1 MPRYDAPMPHGP
13 PNDPPAPRFGVR
25 TARRVVVGIVGV
37 TVLCVGVVLLALPGP
52 GVVVIAAGLGILS
65 IEFAFARQWLK
76 YVQARAE
83 SAADKAAIPKRWRW
97 AFPVLALA
105 VSAGA
110 MCLPLLVG
118 LVSTPQG
125 LRWVHKPTLTYRWTW
140 VDEATL
146 VRESAAGDP
155 VAQAWLSRLSTSDA
169 PADDDVLPP
178 PTPPNP

>member
-37 TVLCVGVVLLALPGP
+37 TVLGVGVVLLALPGP

-83 SAADKAAIPKRWRW
+83 SAADKASIPRRWRW
-97 AFPVLALA
+97 AFPVLALG

-110 MCLPLLVG
+110 MSIPLFVG
-118 LVSTPQG
+118 VVSTPQG
-125 LRWVHKPTLTYRWTW
+125 LRWVHKPALTYRWTW

-146 VRESAAGDP
+146 VRESKAGDP
-155 VAQAWLSRLSTSDA
+155 IAQTWLARMGASTGADTTPSGTPSTA
-169 PADDDVLPP
+169 PAP
-178 PTPPNP
+178 

>member
-1 MPRYDAPMPHGP
+1 MSHGP

-37 TVLCVGVVLLALPGP
+37 TVLGVGVVLLALPGP

-83 SAADKAAIPKRWRW
+83 SAADKASIPKRWRW
-97 AFPVLALA
+97 AFPVLALG

-110 MCLPLLVG
+110 MCIPLFVG
-118 LVSTPQG
+118 VVTTPRG
-125 LRWVHKPTLTYRWTW
+125 LRWVHKPALTYRWTW

-146 VRESAAGDP
+146 VRESDAGDP
-155 VAQAWLSRLSTSDA
+155 TAHAWLARLAA
-169 PADDDVLPP
+169 PSHANDSPVG
-178 PTPPNP
+178 TPSSAPDP